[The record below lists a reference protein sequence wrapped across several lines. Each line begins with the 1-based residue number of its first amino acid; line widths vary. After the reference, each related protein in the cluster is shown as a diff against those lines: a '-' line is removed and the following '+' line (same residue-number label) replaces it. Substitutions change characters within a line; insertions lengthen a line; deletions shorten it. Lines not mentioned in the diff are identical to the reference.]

1 MFLFRIRIAKALIS
15 SRCNNL
21 AFNILLGAVFAN
33 EGIQIPCLESWS
45 RPGTVIRCVSAYPLP
60 FATFAVTTC
69 CLVLHKQ
76 VSHIPSYLLHT
87 DIARSH
93 TPTLTHGHEMLSV
106 IINSWLPTALAELR
120 LLVRD
125 RCLIYHF
132 PTIFVVATLPLL
144 RLLLLLLFVLAA
156 KAWLQQHS
164 TVAMAVCYRIHLSSY
179 CASP

>member
-33 EGIQIPCLESWS
+33 EGIQIPCLESWP

-87 DIARSH
+87 DTAHTHTHTHTRTRIAVSNH
-93 TPTLTHGHEMLSV
+93 H
-106 IINSWLPTALAELR
+106 SWLPTALAELR

-125 RCLIYHF
+125 RCFIYHF
-132 PTIFVVATLPLL
+132 PHYFCGCHPTFATSAVA
-144 RLLLLLLFVLAA
+144 AA
-156 KAWLQQHS
+156 I
-164 TVAMAVCYRIHLSSY
+164 CP
-179 CASP
+179 CG